1 MVLRPL
7 PYTLE
12 VHLMLHMGHHLKL
25 PGGSL
30 WASRIRLRATV
41 ITAYIEDIIEP

>member
-7 PYTLE
+7 PYTLK
-12 VHLMLHMGHHLKL
+12 VQLMIHTDPHLKL
-25 PGGSL
+25 PGGLL

-41 ITAYIEDIIEP
+41 ITACIEDIIES